1 MPQKVIIIGGGVA
14 GLTAAH
20 YLSRRNFDVTVYE
33 RRSYF
38 GGKAASIRLPS
49 AAPDSVG
56 CPGEHGFRFFPQW
69 YRHVTDT
76 MADIPFRGRGNVGPE
91 RSVAEHLVPC
101 DENEIRR
108 YRGPATPVAL
118 RPPRS
123 TNQAQALVSFILQLN
138 QRIPTSEVASFFRE
152 LAKFVA
158 YPESER
164 RRIYDEISWWK
175 LLEAEQKTAEFREL
189 IVATTQS
196 LLAAQPKQ
204 SSAYT
209 IANLAIR
216 TLFAQPLERDRVL
229 DGPTNEVWINPW
241 VNYLAGRGVRFVPGY
256 QLDSILFDE
265 TQPRIGKLRFSAVA
279 DNVAL
284 KYARQAGR
292 ARRAGGRGP
301 RWRENARALALE
313 LGAADAFLAE
323 EQYLSSYVA
332 PDPLEDQ
339 ADYYVFAL
347 PVEQMAYFVNRSAT
361 MTSYDESLRNIITLA
376 GSTEWMAGIQFY
388 LTRTASSFPKGHVV
402 CSDSEWALTVREQTH
417 LWRDTALPADV
428 RALLTVDISNWKQPG
443 RSIPR
448 EAARCTREEI
458 AREVWVQLK
467 ESFNRDND
475 EMLRDDMLRGGAPED
490 PRSFYLD
497 DNIVEITD
505 RRKQAAYSRA
515 NSLRSSSE
523 ELLAQAARE
532 QDPSFAF
539 GDRASFNLEPLL
551 INRPGALARRPAAAT
566 RIPNMFLAADYV
578 DTRAN
583 LASMEGANEAGRHAV
598 NAILDKAQR
607 TADPCEVF
615 SYEDGEALATLTGWA
630 GALEANPLARS
641 SAELARNAADL
652 LGSAV
657 GRFSDVMRNL
667 GRKK

>member
-20 YLSRRNFDVTVYE
+20 YLSRKNFDVSVYE

-38 GGKAASIRLPS
+38 GGKAASVRLPRV
-49 AAPDSVG
+49 APDSVG

-69 YRHVTDT
+69 YRHVVDT
-76 MADIPFRGRGNVGPE
+76 MEDIPFRGRGNVGPE

-108 YRGPATPVAL
+108 YRGPATPIAL
-118 RPPRS
+118 RLPRTS
-123 TNQAQALVSFILQLN
+123 NQAQALVSFFLQLN
-138 QRIPTSEVASFFRE
+138 QRIPPSEIASFFQE
-152 LAKFVA
+152 LAKFVS

-175 LLEAEQKTAEFREL
+175 LVDAEQKTAEFREL

-209 IANLAIR
+209 IANLAVR
-216 TLFAQPLERDRVL
+216 TLFARPLDRDRVL
-229 DGPTNEVWINPW
+229 DGPTNEVWIKPW
-241 VNYLAGRGVRFVPGY
+241 VTYLQGRGVRFVPGR
-256 QLDSILFDE
+256 QLDSVVFDE
-265 TQPRIGKLRFSAVA
+265 DEPKIRKLRFSAVA
-279 DNVAL
+279 DNVGF
-284 KYARQAGR
+284 KYARQADR
-292 ARRAGGRGP
+292 ARRAGEQAPHWGNNAVALAQELGG
-301 RWRENARALALE
+301 NAR
-313 LGAADAFLAE
+313 FLDG
-323 EQYLSSYVA
+323 QYLDSYVA
-332 PDPLEDQ
+332 PVPIEDD

-361 MTSYDESLRNIITLA
+361 MTSYDESLRNITTLA

-388 LTRTASSFPKGHVV
+388 LTRALPSFPKGHVV
-402 CSDSEWALTVREQTH
+402 CSDTEWALTVREQTH

-428 RALLTVDISNWKQPG
+428 RALLTVDISNWRQPG

-448 EAARCTREEI
+448 EAATCTRDEV
-458 AREVWVQLK
+458 AREVWEQLK

-475 EMLRDDMLRGGAPED
+475 EMLRDDMLLGGGPGS

-497 DNIVEITD
+497 DNIVEISD

-515 NSLRSSSE
+515 NSLRGSSE

-532 QDPSFAF
+532 QDASFAF

-551 INRPGALARRPAAAT
+551 VNRPGALARRPSAAT
-566 RIPNMFLAADYV
+566 RINNMFLAADYV

-583 LASMEGANEAGRHAV
+583 LASMEGANEAGRLAV
-598 NAILDKAQR
+598 NAILAKAQR
-607 TADPCEVF
+607 TADPCEIF

-641 SAELARNAADL
+641 SVEFARNAADL
-652 LGSAV
+652 LGSAA

-667 GRKK
+667 GRRK